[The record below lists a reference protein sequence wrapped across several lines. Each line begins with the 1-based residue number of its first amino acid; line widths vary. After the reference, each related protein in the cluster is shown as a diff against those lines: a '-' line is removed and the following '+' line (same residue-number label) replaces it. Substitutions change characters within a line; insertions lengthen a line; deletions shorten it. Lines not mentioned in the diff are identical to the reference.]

1 MKKPLVVITLLLLA
15 VVLSAGCIQ
24 EPESPEAPPAPTF
37 ESVDVYIS
45 MLNEMYSLGLTEEEI
60 QKYADELDNGYLKDA
75 KRSEG
80 GIWVD
85 DVIEFQNEV
94 TRVMNLD
101 PAIHD
106 DIINRLE
113 NPDTYE
119 DKPTDTTP
127 APESP
132 KPTEPGVP
140 VPPTTIV

>member
-24 EPESPEAPPAPTF
+24 EPGAPPAPAF

-45 MLNEMYSLGLTEEEI
+45 MLNEMYNLGLTEEEI
-60 QKYADELDNGYLKDA
+60 QSYADELDNGYLKDA

-80 GIWVD
+80 GIWID

-94 TRVMNLD
+94 TQVMNLD
-101 PAIHD
+101 QTIHD

-113 NPDTYE
+113 NPDAYE
-119 DKPTDTTP
+119 DKPTYITP
-127 APESP
+127 APKSP